1 MLYSISVPEKTLPGG
16 TAAIFKKIFAL
27 SEPLLFIFGGLFSL
41 KKMPKQLMI
50 QLNQLALGGFV
61 QKIRI
66 IKGRKHARQGRFSFS
81 AGLLRRSTGLAAGK
95 RLIILKEGVE

>member
-27 SEPLLFIFGGLFSL
+27 SEPLLFICGGLFSL

-66 IKGRKHARQGRFSFS
+66 TKGGNMPVRVVSLFLPAYYADQQDSPQVKESS
-81 AGLLRRSTGLAAGK
+81 SSRR
-95 RLIILKEGVE
+95 E

>member
-27 SEPLLFIFGGLFSL
+27 SEPLLFICGGLFSL

-66 IKGRKHARQGRFSFS
+66 TKGGNMPVRVVSLFLPAYYADQQDSPQVKDSS
-81 AGLLRRSTGLAAGK
+81 SSRR
-95 RLIILKEGVE
+95 E

>member
-16 TAAIFKKIFAL
+16 TAAIFKIIFAL
-27 SEPLLFIFGGLFSL
+27 SEPLLFICGGLFSL

-66 IKGRKHARQGRFSFS
+66 TKGGNMPVRVVSLFLPAYYADQQDSPQVKDSS
-81 AGLLRRSTGLAAGK
+81 SSRR
-95 RLIILKEGVE
+95 E